1 MTETRII
8 KAAELRSSGKQI
20 FGLAAPYNVRAT
32 IKAKGGKFLETI
44 SRGAFDRVLRSKPDV
59 LCLFNHNPDHVLGR
73 TSAGTLRL
81 DAGNRGLS
89 FECDLPDSQFARE
102 LHQSI
107 ERRDIAGNSFGFTL
121 DQGDDEWSE
130 DYDEERS
137 RTVLRTI
144 HNVKTLVD
152 VSPVTAPAYTGTEL
166 AARCQLISAE
176 VRSQLARFPR
186 TKPSDFVLLRD
197 QLREVVYWEDRMAEL
212 RAPAAVVARRKNLLN
227 QV

>member
-20 FGLAAPYNVRAT
+20 FGLAAPYNVRTT
-32 IKAKGGKFLETI
+32 IKAKGGKFMETI
-44 SRGAFDRVLRSKPDV
+44 QRGAFDRVLRSKPDV
-59 LCLFNHNPDHVLGR
+59 LCLFNHNPDYVLGR

-121 DQGDDEWSE
+121 EQGDDSWDE

-137 RTVLRTI
+137 RVVLRTI
-144 HNVKTLVD
+144 RNVATLVD
-152 VSPVTAPAYTGTEL
+152 VSPVTAPAYKGTEL
-166 AARCQLISAE
+166 SARCQLISAE

-186 TKPSDFVLLRD
+186 TKPSDFELLRD
-197 QLREVVYWEDRMAEL
+197 QLREVAYWEDRMAEL
-212 RAPAAVVARRKNLLN
+212 RAPASVVARRKNLLN

>member
-20 FGLAAPYNVRAT
+20 YGLAAPYNVRTT
-32 IKAKGGKFLETI
+32 IRAKGGKFLETI
-44 SRGAFDRVLRSKPDV
+44 KRGAFDRVLRSKPDV
-59 LCLFNHNPDHVLGR
+59 LCLFNHNPDYVLGR

-81 DAGNRGLS
+81 DSSNRGLE
-89 FECDLPDSQFARE
+89 FECDLPDSQMARE

-121 DQGDDEWSE
+121 EAGDDSFDE
-130 DYDEERS
+130 DYDEDRN

-144 HNVKTLVD
+144 RNVATLVD
-152 VSPVTAPAYTGTEL
+152 VSPVTSPAYQGTEL

-186 TKPSDFVLLRD
+186 TKPSDFELLRD
-197 QLREVVYWEDRMAEL
+197 QLREVAYWDSKMDEL
-212 RAPAAVVARRKNLLN
+212 RAPAAVTARRRNLLN